1 MILLQTAA
9 HIEQAH
15 RHCEGGN
22 ALLPSKP
29 CGTVMTV
36 DGVAIDIP
44 EINMSHV
51 CIHLL
56 YHSIL
61 YTVFSMHAFMKA
73 PTLYIDFWV

>member
-1 MILLQTAA
+1 VK
-9 HIEQAH
+9 QAMH
-15 RHCEGGN
+15 FC
-22 ALLPSKP
+22 LVSYV
-29 CGTVMTV
+29 VMTV